1 MRNLKRKI
9 KKIFRYKG
17 SLELFHNR
25 MHRSVLKWKTI
36 KISSVI
42 LALRSKSQAST
53 NSASVPR
60 FMFPLCT
67 FYMSDIITLKHAKIM
82 YYYL

>member
-1 MRNLKRKI
+1 
-9 KKIFRYKG
+9 
-17 SLELFHNR
+17 
-25 MHRSVLKWKTI
+25 MHRSLLKCKTIKISKWKNI

-60 FMFPLCT
+60 FTFPLCT
-67 FYMSDIITLKHAKIM
+67 FCMSGIITLKHAKII

>member
-9 KKIFRYKG
+9 KKNFRYID
-17 SLELFHNR
+17 SLELFQNR
-25 MHRSVLKWKTI
+25 MHRSLLKWKTI

-42 LALRSKSQAST
+42 FALRSKSQAST
-53 NSASVPR
+53 NSASVLR
-60 FMFPLCT
+60 FTFLLCT
-67 FYMSDIITLKHAKIM
+67 FYMSGITTLKHAKIV